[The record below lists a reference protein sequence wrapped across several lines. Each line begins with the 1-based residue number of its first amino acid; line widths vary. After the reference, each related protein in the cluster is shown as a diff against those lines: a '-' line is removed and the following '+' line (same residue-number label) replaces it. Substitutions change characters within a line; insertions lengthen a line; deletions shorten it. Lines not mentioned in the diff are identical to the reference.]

1 VASAQPR
8 IDAESRAEVTRIV
21 ARGVAQGGLTDPD
34 RSYLAQLVSQR
45 TGLAP
50 DEAQRRVTEVEA
62 KAKDTAKD
70 VADKAAKAGSYFS
83 FWMFMALLFGAAAAT
98 LGGLV
103 GGELR
108 DNDSFGR
115 RAAAG

>member
-1 VASAQPR
+1 
-8 IDAESRAEVTRIV
+8 
-21 ARGVAQGGLTDPD
+21 
-34 RSYLAQLVSQR
+34 
-45 TGLAP
+45 
-50 DEAQRRVTEVEA
+50 VTEVEA
-62 KAKDTAKD
+62 KAKDTARD

-103 GGELR
+103 GGEQR